1 MDVEPVR
8 HHLLTLWD
16 HAKHHVL
23 TFWEE
28 VEISLLLGILG
39 ILAYVWLYWRSGGRD
54 AYNESAEDKKAR
66 WSSLFQNMDDGD
78 VAKELVQP
86 SDKPEIMR
94 LSQKCGLTLRTLLND
109 TALDLSHKA
118 LDDSDG
124 FGLAALLRS
133 HPTLEQLDLSHNELG
148 STAIEAMVK
157 AGSKAA
163 QLTSLNVMH
172 NSLSD
177 ESAGVALG
185 EFACQ
190 CPALRE
196 LHAGQNY
203 LRDGGGRAIAAA
215 LREPECG
222 LQRLTMPQCHL
233 GDETAYALGAALQVC
248 TLLKRLSLWG
258 NEHMT
263 AAAQKQLRKA
273 WGEDRGHLMLDD
285 DE

>member
-1 MDVEPVR
+1 MV
-8 HHLLTLWD
+8 L
-16 HAKHHVL
+16 HHVF

-28 VEISLLLGILG
+28 VEISLLVGILG
-39 ILAYVWLYWRSGGRD
+39 ILAYVWLYWRSGGRE
-54 AYNESAEDKKAR
+54 AFNESAEDKQAR
-66 WSSLFQNMDDGD
+66 WSSLFQNVDDSD
-78 VAKELVQP
+78 VARELVHP

-94 LSQKCGLTLRTLLND
+94 LSQKCGMALRALLNESE
-109 TALDLSHKA
+109 LDLSHKA

-133 HPTLEQLDLSHNELG
+133 HPTLEQLDLSHNELS
-148 STAIEAMVK
+148 STAIIAMTK
-157 AGSKAA
+157 AGPKAA
-163 QLTSLNVMH
+163 QLASINVMH

-185 EFACQ
+185 EFACE

-196 LHAGQNY
+196 LHAGQNF

-215 LREPECG
+215 LREPTCE
-222 LQRLTMPQCHL
+222 LRRLTLPQCHL

-248 TLLKRLSLWG
+248 TMLQRLSLWG
-258 NEHMT
+258 NPRMT

-273 WGEDRGHLMLDD
+273 WGEDRGPLVLDD